1 MNSLIFFK
9 KIATEKKNLNPL
21 FIRYCTEIY
30 LVIEVYINLMK
41 KVYTNS
47 DARKS
52 TDVGGD

>member
-1 MNSLIFFK
+1 MNSLIFLK
-9 KIATEKKNLNPL
+9 KLPLKKNLNPL

-52 TDVGGD
+52 TDVGRD